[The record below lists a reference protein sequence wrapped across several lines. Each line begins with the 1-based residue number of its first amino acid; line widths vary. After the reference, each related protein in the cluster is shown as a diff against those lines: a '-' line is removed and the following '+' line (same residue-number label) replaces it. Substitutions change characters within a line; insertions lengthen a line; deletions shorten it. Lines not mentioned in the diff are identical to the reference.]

1 MNLVELSNDFS
12 LNYLACI
19 RRTAS
24 EFKLS
29 LSQSLCL
36 QSIPFDGISQSQL
49 AKKLSIDI
57 STLSR
62 NITHLISLDIVSKKH
77 YHIDI
82 VFEDKSILRYCDPR
96 RFGCFLWT
104 ENIDNHFLIEN
115 LGPEPLGNSFNGEYL
130 FNLSRKRK
138 VPIKNFIMN

>member
-62 NITHLISLDIVSKKH
+62 NINHLISLDIVSKKH
-77 YHIDI
+77 YRIDRRSYQI
-82 VFEDKSILRYCDPR
+82 CLTAHGQNLYTRFNQSLNEQLKSVYESLDYIEKDQMSEILNKINWQ
-96 RFGCFLWT
+96 L
-104 ENIDNHFLIEN
+104 EIIN
-115 LGPEPLGNSFNGEYL
+115 
-130 FNLSRKRK
+130 K
-138 VPIKNFIMN
+138 